1 MPKKFKEIDRRL
13 LTVLLIVF
21 VQMLGGAMIMPI
33 LPLYA
38 QREFGMSP
46 QIITLLSTSFFVAQF
61 IAGPYL
67 GRLSDKHGR
76 IPVLII
82 SQVGTAVSFVML
94 ALAPNV
100 TFLFIARI
108 LDGITGGNI
117 IVAQAYITDITP
129 REKRTQSLGFVF
141 AVFGLGFIF
150 GPAIGGILSAAF
162 GPRVPYMFAAV
173 AATIVVLLTW
183 FTLDETLSAEQREA
197 NRRFTKQN
205 IGLTTI
211 VHNNSLLLILI
222 VAFVGQFGMGLLQST
237 FALFGEAVLFA
248 GYSEKVVNLGIG
260 IMLTLIGVGQVLT
273 QTLLLPRAIKRYD
286 EAWLVVFGLSL
297 RTVGLFI
304 LAALAAPLT
313 GGVAALFFA
322 TGVGLMMPPL
332 QALAT
337 TTVADEMRGGVL
349 GVYQSTLSLSTIA
362 STAVAG
368 TIFAINPHN
377 PYWLGAALSLVVLV
391 PAFVLVRRTGA
402 GRRKPASL
410 TALTD

>member
-211 VHNNSLLLILI
+211 VRNNSLLLILI

-286 EAWLVVFGLSL
+286 EAWLVVFGLTS
-297 RTVGLFI
+297 RTTGLFI
-304 LAALAAPLT
+304 FAALAAPLT

-368 TIFAINPHN
+368 TIFALNPHN

>member
-1 MPKKFKEIDRRL
+1 LPKKFKEIDRRL

-368 TIFAINPHN
+368 TIFALNPHN